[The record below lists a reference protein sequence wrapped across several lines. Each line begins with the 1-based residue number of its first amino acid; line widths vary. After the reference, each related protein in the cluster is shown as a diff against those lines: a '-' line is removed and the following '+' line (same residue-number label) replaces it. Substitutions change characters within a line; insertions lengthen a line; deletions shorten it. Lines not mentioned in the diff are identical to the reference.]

1 MPKLFL
7 QLYLRLVLCLVLI
20 SASSITFLLSWAGN
34 RFETYV
40 VNHAEPVTA
49 LAIEPWA
56 AFSANEKFQWL
67 KLLSSL
73 TDASWTLNSQ
83 SQNEA
88 LLIRES
94 DWSTKQAEISIRLDE
109 QHSLNVRI
117 SNWTDWHY
125 GYGWLLLNAISQ
137 VPATEREA
145 LFNQLNESAIW
156 PALRVD
162 KSQQPLS
169 ELDLLQ
175 LNNGQPVRTS
185 ISKETGDL
193 FYFPAGAEQVIS
205 IGPIDTFNFLSTE
218 QWLAVVSVNLIALT
232 IVLAWLIR
240 PLHLRISAIINGVER
255 VHDNESDIHLPASEK
270 DDLGLLALRIEQM
283 AKRLQAQ
290 VEQNLQLNR
299 AVSHDLKTPLSRLK
313 FALSIAEQNPVAEQ
327 FNRLNHEV
335 DLLTDLTNEL
345 LIFHQ
350 LSATRNHAKESTD
363 VVDVLDRLLKPLE
376 GQHLSI
382 THSIGNNIP
391 RINISENHWRRIC
404 QNLLDNAQ
412 QYGNGKIHVGLHMRK
427 HALELSV
434 ADNGPGVSEEDFQR
448 LLQPFSRGDTSR
460 NLNNKN
466 HGLGLSLVNAIANHY
481 RGSVSLS
488 SSELAGARFI
498 IKLPI

>member
-1 MPKLFL
+1 
-7 QLYLRLVLCLVLI
+7 
-20 SASSITFLLSWAGN
+20 
-34 RFETYV
+34 
-40 VNHAEPVTA
+40 
-49 LAIEPWA
+49 
-56 AFSANEKFQWL
+56 
-67 KLLSSL
+67 
-73 TDASWTLNSQ
+73 
-83 SQNEA
+83 
-88 LLIRES
+88 
-94 DWSTKQAEISIRLDE
+94 
-109 QHSLNVRI
+109 
-117 SNWTDWHY
+117 
-125 GYGWLLLNAISQ
+125 

-145 LFNQLNESAIW
+145 LFNQLNNSALW
-156 PALRVD
+156 PAERVN
-162 KSQQPLS
+162 KSEQPLS

-175 LNNGQPVRTS
+175 LNNGQPVRAS

-205 IGPIDTFNFLSTE
+205 IGPIDTFSFLSTE
-218 QWLAVVSVNLIALT
+218 QWLMVVSVNLIALT
-232 IVLAWLIR
+232 VVLAWLIR
-240 PLHLRISAIINGVER
+240 PLHLRITAIINGVER
-255 VHDNESDIHLPASEK
+255 VHDNESDIQLPASQK

-327 FNRLNHEV
+327 FRRLNHEV

-350 LSATRNHAKESTD
+350 LSATRNHTKESTD
-363 VVDVLDRLLKPLE
+363 IVDVLNRLLKPLE
-376 GQHLSI
+376 DQHLSI
-382 THSIGNNIP
+382 THDISKNIP

-412 QYGNGKIHVGLHMRK
+412 QYGNGKIHVGLHLRK
-427 HALELSV
+427 HALELSI
-434 ADNGPGVSEEDFQR
+434 ADNGPGISEEDFQR

-481 RGSVSLS
+481 HGQVTLS